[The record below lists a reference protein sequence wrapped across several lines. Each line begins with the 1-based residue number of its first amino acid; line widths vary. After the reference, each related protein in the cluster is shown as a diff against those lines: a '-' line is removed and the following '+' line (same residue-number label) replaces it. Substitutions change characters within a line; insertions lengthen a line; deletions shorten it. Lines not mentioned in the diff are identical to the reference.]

1 MIKKKFLNL
10 VKWINM
16 YKYNVVCFLFIVF
29 IVVECDIYVW

>member
-16 YKYNVVCFLFIVF
+16 YNVVCFLFIVF